1 MISKPDIQHL
11 CMLTSESAAGLHVQM
26 PSRLAT
32 APLSSFGQQ
41 HGGIHALVLLHVA
54 MEAMTETS
62 SIVLCLHSCMQWCL
76 MSDLLQMNLRWHPSR
91 QF

>member
-54 MEAMTETS
+54 MEAMTEP
-62 SIVLCLHSCMQWCL
+62 VALSCACTPACSGASCQTFC
-76 MSDLLQMNLRWHPSR
+76 R
-91 QF
+91 